1 MSHFEAVVIAGHHWN
16 PCVNKPNSVVLIS
29 LEGSSWNSD
38 DTLYSRGRFGFRT
51 QMCFEGREISAWD
64 KIGQIT

>member
-38 DTLYSRGRFGFRT
+38 DTYCTPGEGLDSEHRCALRDEKFQRGIRL
-51 QMCFEGREISAWD
+51 GR
-64 KIGQIT
+64 